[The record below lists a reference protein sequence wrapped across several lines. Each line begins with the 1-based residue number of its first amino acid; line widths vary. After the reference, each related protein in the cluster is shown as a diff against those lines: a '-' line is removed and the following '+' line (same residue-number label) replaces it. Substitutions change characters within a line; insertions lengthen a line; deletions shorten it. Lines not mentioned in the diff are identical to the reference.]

1 MSYKDDVK
9 IFLNIMAQSP
19 DGLGD
24 PQLIGKFSKAK
35 AQLHALDSYSQLQ
48 AMNNAP
54 QTSNQPLQS
63 TIAPQTDGSATPNPQ
78 EPLGVNTAQDTGIP
92 PQEPTQ

>member
-19 DGLGD
+19 DGLAD

-35 AQLHALDSYSQLQ
+35 AQLHAMSSMADMQ

-54 QTSNQPLQS
+54 QTSVQAPQS
-63 TIAPQTDGSATPNPQ
+63 TIGSPAVDNATQPPQ
-78 EPLGVNTAQDTGIP
+78 EPLGQDTGIP
-92 PQEPTQ
+92 SQEPTM

>member
-19 DGLGD
+19 DGLAD

-35 AQLHALDSYSQLQ
+35 AQLHAMSSMADMQ
-48 AMNNAP
+48 AQNPAP
-54 QTSNQPLQS
+54 QVANPNAGG
-63 TIAPQTDGSATPNPQ
+63 TIPPAVAQDTAQ
-78 EPLGVNTAQDTGIP
+78 EPLGANMAQNQP
-92 PQEPTQ
+92 LAEPTQNG